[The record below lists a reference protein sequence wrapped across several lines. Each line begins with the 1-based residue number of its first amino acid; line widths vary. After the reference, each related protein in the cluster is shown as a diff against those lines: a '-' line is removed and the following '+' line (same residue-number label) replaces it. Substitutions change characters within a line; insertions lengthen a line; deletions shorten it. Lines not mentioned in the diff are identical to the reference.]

1 MTAACIHIQG
11 GISSNR
17 RSMSPGLWVVLL
29 LLCGHGSLWGQARR
43 EVVQAPADVT
53 WWDDLD
59 LALQAQA
66 EGQDVWAFDGSK
78 LKWKE
83 VPTALRELEDLRYL
97 LMSRNKLESL
107 PSWLSSMTD
116 LRVVIADHN
125 RLTYFP
131 DVLLDMPQLVQVS
144 MGENFIDGIPL
155 DIDRMTQLQFLGLW
169 GNVLAR
175 FPASLGDLNHL
186 EVLDLLHNDMTEEE
200 QETLKALLPNVRVVM
215 SPPCMCEFED
225 PQD

>member
-1 MTAACIHIQG
+1 MTAACIHIQS

-29 LLCGHGSLWGQARR
+29 LWCGSGSLLGQARR

-83 VPTALRELEDLRYL
+83 VPNELQELKDLRYL
-97 LMSRNKLESL
+97 LMSRNKLATL
-107 PSWLSSMTD
+107 PSWLSSLAD

-125 RLTYFP
+125 RLTSFP
-131 DVLLDMPQLVQVS
+131 EVLLDMPQLVQVS
-144 MGENFIDGIPL
+144 LGENFIDGIPL
-155 DIDRMTQLQFLGLW
+155 DIDRMNQLRFLGLW

>member
-1 MTAACIHIQG
+1 MSATSIHLDPR
-11 GISSNR
+11 NFPT
-17 RSMSPGLWVVLL
+17 RSRMGPCVWVVVT
-29 LLCGHGSLWGQARR
+29 LCCWSGSLWGQARR
-43 EVVQAPADVT
+43 EVVQAPMDIT

-59 LALQAQA
+59 MARQAHI

-78 LKWKE
+78 LKWKT
-83 VPTALRELEDLRYL
+83 VPDELQELHDLRYL
-97 LMSRNKLESL
+97 LMSRNKLEAL
-107 PSWLSSMTD
+107 PPWLSTMKD

-125 RLTYFP
+125 RLTTFP

-144 MGENFIDGIPL
+144 LGENFIDGIPL
-155 DIDRMTQLQFLGLW
+155 DIDRMTKLQFLGLW

-175 FPASLGDLNHL
+175 FPASLGDLTQL
-186 EVLDLLHNDMTEEE
+186 EVLDLLHNDMTEVE